1 MITTNNVKLTNLR
14 AKKIVKFDQ
23 QTIVF
28 FLFIFLF
35 AAFSVLLPGFLTL
48 GNLVATLRSIA
59 VLGILGFGMAI
70 VVIGRGI
77 DLSIVALMVVPTALI
92 MTLADSGMALWLCVL
107 IGLMFALGVGLL
119 NGIFIA
125 YAEIPALFV
134 TLAMGLGLAGLGQ
147 VGILKSDMVP
157 WPEQMNA
164 LLWLGGTDI
173 FGIPSSIL
181 IVAAVVLMAWLFL
194 NYTKLGMFI
203 YAIGDNPMSA
213 RTTGIPVRP
222 IIVFQYA
229 LAALIAVLAGLVM
242 ASSNN
247 LMDTRIYN
255 LSLIYDV
262 ILVVVLGGVGLS
274 GGRGGVFSVIVGT
287 LLVGTLINGM
297 TILNLT
303 LDVQNLLKGVVL
315 LIAIALDSMLNP
327 RNEETAQQGDI

>member
-1 MITTNNVKLTNLR
+1 MTTAHNTQPTNSIF
-14 AKKIVKFDQ
+14 KSSIKFDQ
-23 QTIVF
+23 QAIVF
-28 FLFIFLF
+28 LLFVVIFVLF
-35 AAFSVLLPGFLTL
+35 SFLLPGFFSV

-59 VLGILGFGMAI
+59 VLGILAIAMAI

-77 DLSIVALMVVPTALI
+77 DLSIVAVMAVPTALI
-92 MTLADSGMALWLCVL
+92 MTLADTGMALWLAVL
-107 IGLMFALGVGLL
+107 IGLAFALAVGIL
-119 NGIFIA
+119 NGFFVA
-125 YAEIPALFV
+125 YAEVPALFV
-134 TLAMGLGLAGLGQ
+134 TLATGLGLAGLGQ
-147 VGILKSDMVP
+147 IGILKSDMVP
-157 WPEQMNA
+157 WPEQMNS
-164 LLWLGGTDI
+164 LLWLGGVDI

-181 IVAAVVLMAWLFL
+181 IVTVVVFVAWLFL

-203 YAIGDNPMSA
+203 YAIGDNPNGA
-213 RTTGIPVRP
+213 RTTGIAVRP
-222 IIVFQYA
+222 IIVFQYS

-242 ASSNN
+242 ASSNS

-315 LIAIALDSMLNP
+315 LIAIALDSVLNP